1 MASYFDQIS
10 TEGSSVGPPTGPA
23 PTDSFAWKDSALDRE
38 LRAIKDKKFSDAPE
52 PKSGRDG
59 ANDGLDKSLDRWA
72 NTPLPKVDCI
82 FQLCLFCFHLTIVS

>member
-1 MASYFDQIS
+1 M
-10 TEGSSVGPPTGPA
+10 GPPTGPA

-52 PKSGRDG
+52 PRSGRDG

-72 NTPLPKVDCI
+72 NTPLPKVGNYCRVVGSDPSH
-82 FQLCLFCFHLTIVS
+82 FHFTA

>member
-1 MASYFDQIS
+1 M
-10 TEGSSVGPPTGPA
+10 GPPTGPA

-72 NTPLPKVDCI
+72 NTPLPKVIIGALIYLLLI
-82 FQLCLFCFHLTIVS
+82 FLNFLFTA